1 MGHTFGG
8 MRVESARRVTKLI
21 VKAAG
26 GSQRKVLAQSIY
38 PPDNRSSAFL
48 RTSIE
53 SLWW

>member
-26 GSQRKVLAQSIY
+26 GSQRKVLAQNVSIPY
-38 PPDNRSSAFL
+38 NQNSAYL

-53 SLWW
+53 SLW